1 MEKKRK
7 LCLSIILK
15 SVVIFIFRNMVFLP
29 FYDNFFRAHFYP
41 TGWNFFLR
49 NQTIRLKKLI
59 EFFTKSVALQHD
71 IGLR

>member
-1 MEKKRK
+1 MYVK
-7 LCLSIILK
+7 LFSFLETWYSYLFMTT
-15 SVVIFIFRNMVFLP
+15 SFVLIFIRQ
-29 FYDNFFRAHFYP
+29 
-41 TGWNFFLR
+41 GGIFFLR